1 MKRNYI
7 SEKKLLDNIIGT
19 TESGYISQIGKMI
32 YDWSY
37 MTIQYYVD
45 SERYP
50 IYTRDRQMAAY
61 IKVRTKE
68 GYHFCN
74 TQKEKRNNTHPEV
87 LRMQYKAD
95 MLASVL
101 YFDENGYGYY
111 GEPPQFTTLPKVSRI
126 ALIAGWA
133 DKFCGEQKEVYTFE
147 GWKEEFVIPNEITIQ
162 DYMALINE

>member
-1 MKRNYI
+1 
-7 SEKKLLDNIIGT
+7 
-19 TESGYISQIGKMI
+19 
-32 YDWSY
+32 
-37 MTIQYYVD
+37 
-45 SERYP
+45 
-50 IYTRDRQMAAY
+50 MAAY

>member
-19 TESGYISQIGKMI
+19 THSGYISQIGKMI

-87 LRMQYKAD
+87 LRMQYKD
-95 MLASVL
+95 TGS
-101 YFDENGYGYY
+101 
-111 GEPPQFTTLPKVSRI
+111 TTQPDPRQRKCMSP
-126 ALIAGWA
+126 GMN
-133 DKFCGEQKEVYTFE
+133 
-147 GWKEEFVIPNEITIQ
+147 WKRLQNIPVC
-162 DYMALINE
+162 L